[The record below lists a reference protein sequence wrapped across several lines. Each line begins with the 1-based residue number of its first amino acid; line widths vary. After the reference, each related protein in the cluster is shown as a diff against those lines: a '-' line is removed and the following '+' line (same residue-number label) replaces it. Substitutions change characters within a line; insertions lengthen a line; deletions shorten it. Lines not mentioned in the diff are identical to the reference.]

1 MDGLKHL
8 FSNDSGALSLVRNL
22 GLGVAGRVA
31 PLRRVFE
38 RLALGDMTDL
48 PTLSRAARRH

>member
-1 MDGLKHL
+1 MDGFKQL

-22 GLGVAGRVA
+22 GLGAAGRLA

-38 RLALGDMTDL
+38 KVALGQGLEL
-48 PTLSRAARRH
+48 PTISRPPRR